1 MFIILT
7 SAYLLW
13 ENLSLRTC
21 VISNKN
27 NMGERKESY
36 SWKQF
41 GGGK

>member
-7 SAYLLW
+7 SVYLLW
-13 ENLSLRTC
+13 ENLSLQTC

-27 NMGERKESY
+27 NMRERKESY

-41 GGGK
+41 GGEK